1 MCLRKSNK
9 EVFGWFFIS
18 TFYIFW
24 AIFATSLLS
33 SSAISDEWKDVIRI
47 TKINATDP
55 IVSVLQAINASTVL
69 YALYFYVF
77 KLSSEYN
84 KFKGVVAFI
93 LTLIFVFEYLY
104 TVVFVGYGHFANLLD
119 RMDFQL
125 SSPDIYLLGREY
137 VSSSLLFLIFLFSDN
152 YLSKMSADDNE
163 KAMLLFNSRYLSLPS
178 FITLILCGI
187 MMTMIVDYNPV
198 YVLPF
203 YAGIASCLL
212 FTTNMIMA
220 LASSK
225 WYASNLMFNHK

>member
-9 EVFGWFFIS
+9 EVFWWFFIS
-18 TFYIFW
+18 TLYIFW
-24 AIFATSLLS
+24 AIFASSWLN
-33 SSAISDEWKDVIRI
+33 SSALSDEWKDVIRI

-77 KLSSEYN
+77 KLSSKYN
-84 KFKGVVAFI
+84 MFKGVVAFI

-119 RMDFQL
+119 RMGFQL
-125 SSPDIYLLGREY
+125 SNPDIYLLGREY
-137 VSSSLLFLIFLFSDN
+137 VSSSLLFLIFMFSDN
-152 YLSKMSADDNE
+152 YLSKMSADENE